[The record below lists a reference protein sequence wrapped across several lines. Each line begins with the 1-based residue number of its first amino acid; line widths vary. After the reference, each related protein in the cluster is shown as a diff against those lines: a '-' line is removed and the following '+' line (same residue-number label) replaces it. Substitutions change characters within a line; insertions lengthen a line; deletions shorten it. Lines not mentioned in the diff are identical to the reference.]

1 MQETM
6 LNLKIL
12 QKLENNNIIHKEQ
25 IDKLVHLINKCYGK
39 KYFAQQIRRF
49 MQVSL
54 FNYLRAEDT
63 NIDAEDISES
73 WYLITDLV
81 ETIDPILEK

>member
-1 MQETM
+1 
-6 LNLKIL
+6 
-12 QKLENNNIIHKEQ
+12 
-25 IDKLVHLINKCYGK
+25 
-39 KYFAQQIRRF
+39 